1 LGEVG
6 VFGWLLGCLD
16 GCWATTRDKI
26 QIRDGKK
33 VIFPKGWKKI
43 NKGWKKSDFS

>member
-1 LGEVG
+1 LG
-6 VFGWLLGCLD
+6 WSD

-43 NKGWKKSDFS
+43 YAKNQFVAKKNDENRVFFW

>member
-1 LGEVG
+1 
-6 VFGWLLGCLD
+6 LLGWLD

-43 NKGWKKSDFS
+43 NKGWKKIYAFFFYGLG